1 MEQCESKFGGICGRP
16 ATWNQTVYAGPRD
29 TGRVLLH
36 SYWCDEHAEK
46 IRQKRKIDWQTPP
59 DMARLVAETS

>member
-1 MEQCESKFGGICGRP
+1 MEQCEGKVGGICARP
-16 ATWNQTVYAGPRD
+16 ATWKQIVHAGRQE

-46 IRQKRKIDWQTPP
+46 IVQKRRADWQVPP
-59 DMARLVAETS
+59 DMARLVAETP